1 MIEQK
6 EEDGQ
11 ERLLKV
17 INKQKNPH
25 HEKMAP
31 KCQNSIEF
39 IKFAKKNILSFF
51 STFLM
56 EQTWTE
62 TRK

>member
-6 EEDGQ
+6 DENGQ

-17 INKQKNPH
+17 INKQKSPH

-39 IKFAKKNILSFF
+39 VKFAQKK
-51 STFLM
+51 TFVLF
-56 EQTWTE
+56 
-62 TRK
+62 